1 MALRLWLACVALLMS
16 APASWALSV
25 GKETYGGTLAWDTG
39 SATLPEL
46 HQKQLERILCLS
58 QNINLEVM
66 IAVGHAS
73 AKERLPQELSERRA
87 TAVKN
92 ELVAMGVDPK
102 RIYVEGK
109 GFSQPV
115 SRDPVENQ
123 RVEWELVGTRMV
135 GGKPQN
141 CSPQWQRDML
151 DLPLAQALTIAR
163 AQIREGWIRVHEPL
177 LLAIDKR
184 RMDLLDALLLPVNG
198 FHLSAND
205 RRLVFHRAAALA
217 YVDGLR
223 RLIDFGIQPGET
235 GSLGET
241 LVLALCNWSPSPPTN
256 AEELLETA
264 RLLIGWGARPLT
276 ATRDGHADAPLT
288 CAARNGLLQVVNVLL
303 AAGAK
308 PNAAGAEP
316 AVVEG
321 GPHRAVVARLLE
333 AGADPK
339 ASGSSAKTLFHSYR
353 MQSAGDVRWLM
364 SLGLDVNQLYGKNVT
379 PLWIAI
385 EYAGPEVL
393 DAMKAAGARFVDVPG
408 GSHYQKSRANPAGR
422 AWLIDQGMAIDDVPK
437 RVIEEIALGD
447 ARIAVLEAFLRRGIS
462 LSHWTSTGRS
472 TLAVAIENLSPA
484 VVELLLREGADIREA
499 TRRGESALV
508 LARRR
513 SLQETPSCYVYC
525 DVDWLKKET
534 RKVNAPDL
542 VADRAVRR
550 ARIIQMLE
558 AKEAMP

>member
-1 MALRLWLACVALLMS
+1 MTLRLWFACVALLVS
-16 APASWALSV
+16 APASWALSPE
-25 GKETYGGTLAWDTG
+25 KDSYGGTLAWDAG
-39 SATLPEL
+39 SATLSEL
-46 HQKQLERILCLS
+46 HRKQLDRMRCLS
-58 QNINLEVM
+58 QNINFEVM
-66 IAVGHAS
+66 IVVGHAS
-73 AKERLPQELSERRA
+73 AKERLPQELSNRRA
-87 TAVKN
+87 AAIKT
-92 ELVAMGVDPK
+92 ELIAMGVDPK
-102 RIYVEGK
+102 RIYIEAK

-123 RVEWELVGTRMV
+123 RAEWELVGTRMV
-135 GGKPQN
+135 DGKPQN
-141 CSPQWQRDML
+141 CSPQWQRDVL

-163 AQIREGWIRVHEPL
+163 AQIREGWIRPHEPL

-184 RMDLLDALLLPVNG
+184 RVNLLDALLLPANG

-205 RRLVFHRAAALA
+205 RRLVFHRAAVSA

-235 GSLGET
+235 GSSGET
-241 LVLALCNWSPSPPTN
+241 LVLALCHWSPSPPAN
-256 AEELLETA
+256 AEELLETT
-264 RLLIGWGARPLT
+264 RLLITWGARPLT
-276 ATRDGHADAPLT
+276 ASRNAYTEAPLT

-308 PNAAGAEP
+308 PNVAGAEP

-333 AGADPK
+333 AGADPR
-339 ASGSSAKTLFHSYR
+339 ASGSSGKTLFHTYR
-353 MQSAGDVRWLM
+353 MQSVEDVRWLV
-364 SLGLDVNQLYGKNVT
+364 SLGLDVNQLYGTNVT
-379 PLWIAI
+379 PLWMAA

-408 GSHYQKSRANPAGR
+408 GGHYEKARRNPAGR
-422 AWLIDQGMAIDDVPK
+422 AWLIDQGVAIDNVPR
-437 RVIEEIALGD
+437 RVIEEVALGD
-447 ARIAVLEAFLRRGIS
+447 TRIAVLEAFVRRGIS
-462 LSHWTSTGRS
+462 LHQWAPEGRS
-472 TLAVAIENLSPA
+472 ALAVAIESLAPA

-499 TRRGESALV
+499 TRRGESAVV

-513 SLQETPSCYVYC
+513 PLQEIPSCYVYC
-525 DVDWLKKET
+525 DVGWLEKET

-542 VADRAVRR
+542 VADRAARR